1 MNHRKTDFV
10 TRFRLLNS
18 QDNSEEIVWS
28 CSSSSDNEND
38 GGKMNSIQDRKHSKT
53 RKRKASKMMFT
64 NDICNLHLTISDT
77 SQESQGN
84 YNTSPILKPR
94 QSKSISNFKRNHS
107 PPLYSKIKGS
117 SSPILQ
123 PITDERRSK
132 SPVLV
137 SKLKENTSEVCK
149 KLFNSNVTNQCSVK
163 KRCISPIVC
172 KRNSEGPT
180 LISTKFVYKSDN
192 NQNKTALVEKIKSY
206 FQRSLSTESLSQNS
220 ISECSTPKNSSKTS
234 DEVEI
239 IDFTQ
244 GLPMPVKHEGFL
256 LTTHSAEKNKKVKYK
271 KDGLAYRL
279 ENLLKKQ
286 NANISLWQHE
296 QYLANNSNFI
306 MPKGVCAVFRIKKVN
321 FKFGC
326 FLLLA
331 INDKDEVFIILIN
344 TLYVKEKIDS
354 DVILKIYE
362 PYKVLDFNDKCK
374 LIVNVCK
381 YVCESFIL

>member
-1 MNHRKTDFV
+1 MNHRKTDFI

-18 QDNSEEIVWS
+18 QDSTEEIVWS
-28 CSSSSDNEND
+28 CSSSSDNENND
-38 GGKMNSIQDRKHSKT
+38 KINSNQNRKHCKT
-53 RKRKASKMMFT
+53 RKRKASKMMCI
-64 NDICNLHLTISDT
+64 NDISNLQLTISDT
-77 SQESQGN
+77 SQESRGN

-94 QSKSISNFKRNHS
+94 LSKSISNLKRNNS
-107 PPLYSKIKGS
+107 PPHTEIKES
-117 SSPILQ
+117 TSPILQ
-123 PITDERRSK
+123 PKTDKRRTK

-137 SKLKENTSEVCK
+137 SKLKENSPYVCK
-149 KLFNSNVTNQCSVK
+149 KLFNSNVTNQCSIK
-163 KRCISPIVC
+163 KRRISPIVC
-172 KRNSEGPT
+172 ERSSEGPSSFKT
-180 LISTKFVYKSDN
+180 ELFYKTDDS
-192 NQNKTALVEKIKSY
+192 NQTKTALVEKIKSY

-220 ISECSTPKNSSKTS
+220 ISEYSTPKNSSKTS

-244 GLPMPVKHEGFL
+244 GLSMPIKQEGSSI
-256 LTTHSAEKNKKVKYK
+256 THSAEKSKKVKYK

-279 ENLLKKQ
+279 DNLLKKQ

-296 QYLANNSNFI
+296 QYLASNSNFI
-306 MPKGVCAVFRIKKVN
+306 MPKGACAVFRIKKVD

-331 INDKDEVFIILIN
+331 ISEKDEVFIILIN
-344 TLYVKEKIDS
+344 KIYVKEKIDS

-381 YVCESFIL
+381 YVCEFILK